1 MKVKVKKIV
10 AIVMLILLMIN
21 SLPLSSFAAFI
32 TDINSDAEFG
42 VVSGSLGEYNH
53 ELHYAK
59 YDGSTYLLFCT
70 QYGKKSPTGRDYEY
84 GSEFLAEF
92 KENRAE
98 YQNMAEMIYFGYAM
112 NHGMGLPG
120 SHDAKVDA
128 CCTQQYVWETL
139 GNAPS
144 RDSWDSSYMSSSKYS
159 SWLSKTQGYYNQYH
173 SNVSFNG
180 SSHKVNIGES
190 TTLSDSN
197 GVLAHFPSFSKNIGG
212 VTYSHDNGSND
223 LRVNVSDNASTTN
236 AKFNTRDYGIYEL
249 MPNGASYNSGTMSN
263 YVYFEFT
270 SGLVQNLMFSNFI
283 DPSTFS
289 VSVEVQSGKVQVKK
303 TNTIGN
309 PVANCSF
316 ELYKDQACTQKVSSG
331 NSNSNG
337 TITFEKLKPGTY
349 FVKETSVP
357 KGYLIDNTVK
367 SVNVV
372 AGQTA
377 SVEFKNNEPTGEIYI
392 YKVSEN
398 NDKVGQADFQIIAAE
413 NITNVAKTKT
423 YYTKG
428 QVVDTITTEIGTGM
442 ASKKGL
448 PLGKY
453 IVKEVKVPTG
463 YLLNETEFPVNL
475 EYKDNKTPVIELKV
489 EGVLDKEPRGK
500 ITIEKKDKETGSI
513 PQGDA
518 EFVDAT
524 YEVFANED
532 IYNVAK
538 TKKFYS
544 KGDLVA
550 TRTMNEEGKTEDV
563 ENLPLGKY
571 IVKEKIASKGYLLDK
586 TTYNVE
592 LKYKDQVTPIISDKV
607 TSNEEVKKMKVHIF
621 KSGIKVNSGETPG
634 LEGAEFT
641 IKLNR
646 LVEEAYSK
654 GYTYAEVWNG
664 VDELGNKVEV
674 DSQRVQ
680 EAQTIAPTYARITT
694 DRDGNAY
701 TQKNLPYGKY
711 IVKETITPKD
721 YETAV
726 DFTFSITQD
735 ETEVKE
741 VAQKSKH
748 LVVNNEQ
755 LESYVKLIKKDL
767 KTGKIVVLN
776 SATFKIKA
784 QEDIYDRATK
794 KILWKKGEYITQK
807 LGRTTYDSFTTNAK
821 NIIVPDKSYT
831 DNLDIFGGITIPLQ
845 LPVGSYEI
853 DEIRTPKGFLQLEKS
868 VKFKIEGIRDFDKDQ
883 DGDPIVEV
891 VVKNEQPTGTLIID
905 KEIALR
911 ENVDTS
917 LIDTSDLSGIE
928 FKLSAKENIISPIDG
943 SIIYKKGQEVKTYNL
958 DKDGNLKVEELPMGV
973 YEIQETKTL
982 DGLVL
987 NDKVYE
993 VKFEQKDLVTKVYE
1007 VKLDISNDTTIFDFS
1022 KTDVTGDKEL
1032 PGAKLKVTNKEGK
1045 VIDEW
1050 TSTENK
1056 HTIEGLVVGNEYTM
1070 TEEIAP
1076 DGYVKAT
1083 SITFK
1088 VENTKEVQ
1096 HVQMKDKIVDM
1107 SKVDIGG
1114 EEIEGAEIKVYDEE
1128 GNIVDEW
1135 TSTKEEHKIK
1145 GLEEGKKY
1153 TLHEEVAPD
1162 GYVKATDVEFEVTTD
1177 KENQHIDL
1185 IDKVVEISKEDI
1197 AGKEI
1202 EGAKLQVLD
1211 KDGNV
1216 IDEWTSTKE
1225 PHKVT
1230 GLTEGETYKLHEEVA
1245 IGDYVKASDI
1255 KFKVTTD
1262 KETEKHI
1269 MIDKLVEIVKT
1280 DLVTGEEVEGAELQV
1295 VDEEGNI
1302 IDEWTSTKEAHKV
1315 PGLEEGK
1322 QYKLIEKTAPYGYE
1336 LTEEIEFVVTTDKET
1351 QKVEMKDMP
1360 ILKDIQLTKI
1370 DSKTKEVILEKFTF
1384 GLYIDE
1390 ECKELIQQV
1399 DSNKETGTILFD
1411 DVRYGTYYI
1420 KEITAPKGYEKSDKV
1435 VKVEINDKG
1444 VFVDD
1449 KEINEKDNIYNFEFE
1464 NAPIETPNTGDNS
1477 HLKLIGGVMILSLL
1491 GLILLAI
1498 KLFKK
1503 DKDNKKK

>member
-1 MKVKVKKIV
+1 MKVKVKKLV
-10 AIVMLILLMIN
+10 AVVMLVLLLLN
-21 SLPLSSFAAFI
+21 SLPINVFAAFI
-32 TDINSDAEFG
+32 TDINSNAEFG
-42 VVSGSLGEYNH
+42 VVSGSLADYKH
-53 ELHYAK
+53 ELHYAN

-70 QYGKKSPTGRDYEY
+70 QFGKTSPTGRDYEY
-84 GSEFLAEF
+84 GNEFLAEF

-120 SHDAKVDA
+120 SHDAKVA
-128 CCTQQYVWETL
+128 AACTQQYVWETI
-139 GNAPS
+139 GNAPG
-144 RDSWDSSYMSSSKYS
+144 RDSWNSSYMSSSKYE
-159 SWLSKTQGYYNQYH
+159 SWLNQTQSYYNQYH
-173 SNVSFNG
+173 SQVSFNG
-180 SSHKVNIGES
+180 ASYKVNIGES
-190 TTLSDSN
+190 TTISDSN
-197 GVLAHFPSFSKNIGG
+197 GVLAHYPSFSKEIGG

-223 LRVNVSDNASTTN
+223 LRVNVSENASTTN
-236 AKFNTRDYGIYEL
+236 ARFNTRDYSIYEL
-249 MPNGASYNSGTMSN
+249 MPNGATYNSGTMSN

-270 SGLVQNLMFSNFI
+270 SGSIQNLMFSNFI

-289 VSVEVQSGKVQVKK
+289 VSVEVESGKVQIKK
-303 TNTIGN
+303 INTIGN
-309 PVANCSF
+309 PVANCTF
-316 ELYKDQACTQKVSSG
+316 ELYKDQACTQKVNSG
-331 NSNSNG
+331 KSNSNG
-337 TITFEKLKPGTY
+337 TILFEKLKPGTY

-357 KGYLIDNTVK
+357 KGYLIDNSVK

-377 SVEFKNNEPTGEIYI
+377 SVEFKNNEPTGELYI

-398 NDKVGQADFQIIAAE
+398 NDKVGQADFQIIANE
-413 NITNVAKTKT
+413 NITNVAKTVT

-428 QVVDTITTEIGTGM
+428 QVVDTITTEVGTGM

-475 EYKDNKTPVIELKV
+475 EYKDDKTPVIELKV

-500 ITIEKKDKETGSI
+500 ITIVKQDKETGSI

-532 IYNVAK
+532 IYNVAR

-550 TRTMNEEGKTEDV
+550 TRTMNEEGQTEDV

-607 TSNEEVKKMKVHIF
+607 TSNEEVKKMQVHIF

-634 LEGAEFT
+634 LEGSEFT

-654 GYTYAEVWNG
+654 GYTYEEVWNG
-664 VDELGNKVEV
+664 VDSLGNKVEV
-674 DSQRVQ
+674 DSQRVK
-680 EAQTIAPTYARITT
+680 EAQAIAPTYARITT

-735 ETEVKE
+735 ETEVQE
-741 VAQKSKH
+741 VAQKAKH

-755 LESYVKLIKKDL
+755 MESYVKLIKKDL
-767 KTGKIVVLN
+767 KTGKTVILN

-784 QEDIYDRATK
+784 SEDIYDRATK
-794 KILWKKGEYITQK
+794 KILWKKGDYITQK
-807 LGRTTYDSFTTNAK
+807 LGRTTFDSFTTNAQ
-821 NIIVPDKSYT
+821 NIIVPDNSYN
-831 DNLDIFGGITIPLQ
+831 DKLDIFGGITIPLQ

-853 DEIRTPKGFLQLEKS
+853 EEIKTPKGFLQLEKS

-883 DGDPIVEV
+883 DGDPIIEV
-891 VVKNEQPTGTLIID
+891 FVKNEQPTGTIIID
-905 KEIALR
+905 KEVAIR

-917 LIDTSDLSGIE
+917 IVDISDLSGIE
-928 FKLSAKENIISPIDG
+928 FKLSAKDTIKSPIDG
-943 SIIYKKGQEVKTYNL
+943 SVIYKKGHEIKTYNL
-958 DKDGNLKVEELPMGV
+958 DKDGNLKVTELPMGI
-973 YEIQETKTL
+973 YELQEIKTL

-1007 VKLDISNDTTIFDFS
+1007 EKLDISNDTTLFEFS

-1032 PGAKLKVTNKEGK
+1032 PGAKLTITDKDGNV
-1045 VIDEW
+1045 VDEW

-1056 HTIEGLVVGNEYTM
+1056 HTIEGLVVGKEYTM
-1070 TEEIAP
+1070 TEKIAP
-1076 DGYVKAT
+1076 DGFVKAS

-1096 HVQMKDKIVDM
+1096 KVQMKDKIVDM

-1114 EEIEGAEIKVYDEE
+1114 KEIEGAEMKVYDED

-1135 TSTKEEHKIK
+1135 TSSKEAHKIN

-1162 GYVKATDVEFEVTTD
+1162 GFVVATDVEFEVTIK

-1185 IDKVVEISKEDI
+1185 VDKVVEISKEDI

-1211 KDGNV
+1211 KDNNV
-1216 IDEWTSTKE
+1216 IDEWKSEKE
-1225 PHKVT
+1225 PHKVK
-1230 GLTEGETYKLHEEVA
+1230 GLKEGETYKLHEEVA
-1245 IGDYVKASDI
+1245 IGNYVKASDI
-1255 KFKVTTD
+1255 EFTVTQD

-1269 MIDKLVEIVKT
+1269 MIDKLVEIIKT
-1280 DLVTGEEVEGAELQV
+1280 DLVTGEEIEGAELQV

-1302 IDEWTSTKEAHKV
+1302 IDEWTSTKEPHKV
-1315 PGLEEGK
+1315 PGLEESK
-1322 QYKLIEKTAPYGYE
+1322 KYKLIEKTAPYGYE
-1336 LTEEIEFVVTTDKET
+1336 LTEEIEFKVTTDKET
-1351 QKVEMKDMP
+1351 QKVVMKDMP

-1370 DSKTKEVILEKFTF
+1370 DSKTKEVIKDKFTF
-1384 GLYIDE
+1384 GLYKDA
-1390 ECKELIQQV
+1390 ECKELIMQV
-1399 DSNKETGTILFD
+1399 DSNKENGTAFFD
-1411 DVRYGTYYI
+1411 DLRYGIYYI
-1420 KEITAPKGYEKSDKV
+1420 KEISAPKGYELSDKI

-1444 VFVDD
+1444 LFVDD
-1449 KEINEKDNIYNFEFE
+1449 KEIDEKDNIYNFEFE
-1464 NAPIETPNTGDNS
+1464 NAPIETPNTGDTS
-1477 HLKLIGGVMILSLL
+1477 HLRLIAGIMILSFL
-1491 GLILLAI
+1491 GLVLLAV
-1498 KLFKK
+1498 KLFKNN
-1503 DKDNKKK
+1503 KDNNKK

>member
-1 MKVKVKKIV
+1 M
-10 AIVMLILLMIN
+10 
-21 SLPLSSFAAFI
+21 
-32 TDINSDAEFG
+32 
-42 VVSGSLGEYNH
+42 
-53 ELHYAK
+53 
-59 YDGSTYLLFCT
+59 
-70 QYGKKSPTGRDYEY
+70 Q
-84 GSEFLAEF
+84 
-92 KENRAE
+92 
-98 YQNMAEMIYFGYAM
+98 
-112 NHGMGLPG
+112 
-120 SHDAKVDA
+120 
-128 CCTQQYVWETL
+128 
-139 GNAPS
+139 
-144 RDSWDSSYMSSSKYS
+144 
-159 SWLSKTQGYYNQYH
+159 
-173 SNVSFNG
+173 
-180 SSHKVNIGES
+180 
-190 TTLSDSN
+190 
-197 GVLAHFPSFSKNIGG
+197 
-212 VTYSHDNGSND
+212 
-223 LRVNVSDNASTTN
+223 
-236 AKFNTRDYGIYEL
+236 
-249 MPNGASYNSGTMSN
+249 
-263 YVYFEFT
+263 
-270 SGLVQNLMFSNFI
+270 
-283 DPSTFS
+283 
-289 VSVEVQSGKVQVKK
+289 
-303 TNTIGN
+303 
-309 PVANCSF
+309 
-316 ELYKDQACTQKVSSG
+316 
-331 NSNSNG
+331 
-337 TITFEKLKPGTY
+337 
-349 FVKETSVP
+349 
-357 KGYLIDNTVK
+357 
-367 SVNVV
+367 
-372 AGQTA
+372 
-377 SVEFKNNEPTGEIYI
+377 
-392 YKVSEN
+392 
-398 NDKVGQADFQIIAAE
+398 
-413 NITNVAKTKT
+413 
-423 YYTKG
+423 
-428 QVVDTITTEIGTGM
+428 
-442 ASKKGL
+442 
-448 PLGKY
+448 
-453 IVKEVKVPTG
+453 
-463 YLLNETEFPVNL
+463 
-475 EYKDNKTPVIELKV
+475 
-489 EGVLDKEPRGK
+489 
-500 ITIEKKDKETGSI
+500 
-513 PQGDA
+513 
-518 EFVDAT
+518 
-524 YEVFANED
+524 
-532 IYNVAK
+532 
-538 TKKFYS
+538 
-544 KGDLVA
+544 
-550 TRTMNEEGKTEDV
+550 
-563 ENLPLGKY
+563 
-571 IVKEKIASKGYLLDK
+571 
-586 TTYNVE
+586 
-592 LKYKDQVTPIISDKV
+592 
-607 TSNEEVKKMKVHIF
+607 VHIF

-674 DSQRVQ
+674 DSKRVQ

-694 DRDGNAY
+694 DKDGNAY

-711 IVKETITPKD
+711 IVKETVTPKD

-735 ETEVKE
+735 ETEVQE

-767 KTGKIVVLN
+767 KTNKTVVLN

-807 LGRTTYDSFTTNAK
+807 LGRTTFDSFTTNAQ
-821 NIIVPDKSYT
+821 NIIVPENSYNDKL
-831 DNLDIFGGITIPLQ
+831 DNLGSITIPLQ

-853 DEIRTPKGFLQLEKS
+853 DEIKTPKGFLQLEKS

-905 KEIALR
+905 KEIAIR

-982 DGLVL
+982 AGLVL

-1007 VKLDISNDTTIFDFS
+1007 VKLDISNDTTLFDFS

-1032 PGAKLKVTNKEGK
+1032 PGAKLKVTDRDGN

-1056 HTIEGLVVGNEYTM
+1056 HTIEGLVVENEYTM

-1211 KDGNV
+1211 KDGNI

-1255 KFKVTTD
+1255 EFKVTTD

-1280 DLVTGEEVEGAELQV
+1280 DLVTGEEIEGAELQV

-1302 IDEWTSTKEAHKV
+1302 VDEWTSTKEANKV

-1322 QYKLIEKTAPYGYE
+1322 KYKLIEKTAPYGYE

-1449 KEINEKDNIYNFEFE
+1449 KELEEKENIYNFEFE
-1464 NAPIETPNTGDNS
+1464 NSPIETPNTGDTS
-1477 HLKLIGGVMILSLL
+1477 HLRLIAGIMILSLL
-1491 GLILLAI
+1491 GLVLLAI

-1503 DKDNKKK
+1503 DKDNKNK

>member
-1 MKVKVKKIV
+1 MKVKVKRIIAV
-10 AIVMLILLMIN
+10 IMLILLVLN
-21 SLPLSSFAAFI
+21 SLPISSFAAFI

-42 VVSGSLGEYNH
+42 VVGGSLGEYNH
-53 ELHYAK
+53 ELHYAN

-70 QYGKKSPTGRDYEY
+70 EYGKKSPTGRDYEY
-84 GSEFLAEF
+84 GTEFLAEF

-120 SHDAKVDA
+120 SHSAKIDA

-197 GVLAHFPSFSKNIGG
+197 GVLAHYPSFSKNIGG

-236 AKFNTRDYGIYEL
+236 AKFNTR
-249 MPNGASYNSGTMSN
+249 SGTMSN

-270 SGLVQNLMFSNFI
+270 SGSVQNLMFSNFI

-357 KGYLIDNTVK
+357 KGYLIDNSVK
-367 SVNVV
+367 SVKVV
-372 AGQTA
+372 AGETA

-463 YLLNETEFPVNL
+463 YLLNETEFHVNL
-475 EYKDNKTPVIELKV
+475 EYKDNKTPVINLKV

-607 TSNEEVKKMKVHIF
+607 TSNEEVKKMQVHIF

-735 ETEVKE
+735 ETEVQE

-853 DEIRTPKGFLQLEKS
+853 DEIKTPKGFLQLEKS

-943 SIIYKKGQEVKTYNL
+943 SVIYKKGQEIKTYNL

-1007 VKLDISNDTTIFDFS
+1007 VKLDISNDTTLFDFS
-1022 KTDVTGDKEL
+1022 KTDVTEDKEL
-1032 PGAKLKVTNKEGK
+1032 PGAKLKVTDKDGN

-1076 DGYVKAT
+1076 EGYVKAT

-1114 EEIEGAEIKVYDEE
+1114 EEIEGAEIKVYDKE

-1153 TLHEEVAPD
+1153 TLHEEVAPE

-1211 KDGNV
+1211 KDGNI

-1255 KFKVTTD
+1255 EFKVTTD

-1280 DLVTGEEVEGAELQV
+1280 DLVTGEEIEGAELQV

-1302 IDEWTSTKEAHKV
+1302 VDEWTSTKEAHKV

-1322 QYKLIEKTAPYGYE
+1322 KYKLIEKTAPYGYE

-1449 KEINEKDNIYNFEFE
+1449 KEINENDNIYNFEFE

-1498 KLFKK
+1498 KLFKNN
-1503 DKDNKKK
+1503 KDNKKK

>member
-1 MKVKVKKIV
+1 MKVKVKRIIAV
-10 AIVMLILLMIN
+10 IMLILLVLN
-21 SLPLSSFAAFI
+21 SLPISSFAAFI
-32 TDINSDAEFG
+32 TDINSNAEFG
-42 VVSGSLGEYNH
+42 VVGGSLGEYNH
-53 ELHYAK
+53 ELHYAN
-59 YDGSTYLLFCT
+59 YDGATYLLFCT
-70 QYGKKSPTGRDYEY
+70 EFGKKSPTGRDYEY
-84 GSEFLAEF
+84 GTEFLAEF
-92 KENRAE
+92 KENRQE

-112 NHGMGLPG
+112 NYGMGLPG
-120 SHDAKVDA
+120 SHDAKVAA

-159 SWLSKTQGYYNQYH
+159 EWLNQTQSYYNQYH

-180 SSHKVNIGES
+180 SSHKVNIGEG

-197 GVLAHFPSFSKNIGG
+197 GVLAHYPSFNKDIGG
-212 VTYSHDNGSND
+212 VTYSHDNGSNE
-223 LRVNVSDNASTTN
+223 LRISVSDNASTTN
-236 AKFNTRDYGIYEL
+236 ARFNTRDYGIYEL
-249 MPNGASYNSGTMSN
+249 MPNGANYNSGTMSN

-270 SGLVQNLMFSNFI
+270 SGSVQNLMFSNFI

-289 VSVEVQSGKVQVKK
+289 VSVEVQSGKVQIKK

-309 PVANCSF
+309 PIANCTF
-316 ELYKDQACTQKVSSG
+316 DLYKDQACTQKINSGKSG
-331 NSNSNG
+331 NNG
-337 TITFEKLKPGTY
+337 IITFEKLKPGTY

-357 KGYLIDNTVK
+357 RGYLIDNTIK

-377 SVEFKNNEPTGEIYI
+377 SVEFMNNEPTGDIFV

-398 NDKVGQADFQIIAAE
+398 NDKVGGADFQIIAAE
-413 NITNVAKTKT
+413 NITNVAGTKT
-423 YYTKG
+423 YYTRG
-428 QVVDTITTEIGTGM
+428 QVVDTITTNAETGM
-442 ASKKGL
+442 ASKRGL
-448 PLGKY
+448 PLGNY

-463 YLLNETEFPVNL
+463 YLLNENEFTANL
-475 EYKDNKTPVIELKV
+475 VYKDDKTPVVEIKV

-532 IYNVAK
+532 IYNVAR

-550 TRTMNEEGKTEDV
+550 TRTMNAEGKTEDV

-607 TSNEEVKKMKVHIF
+607 TSNEEVKKMQVHIF

-646 LVEEAYSK
+646 LVEQAYSQ

-680 EAQTIAPTYARITT
+680 EAQAIAPTYARITT

-701 TQKNLPYGKY
+701 TQKNLPFGKY

-735 ETEVKE
+735 ESEVE
-741 VAQKSKH
+741 QVAQKSKH
-748 LVVNNEQ
+748 LVINNEQ

-767 KTGKIVVLN
+767 KTNKTVVLN

-807 LGRTTYDSFTTNAK
+807 LGRTTFDSFTTNAQ
-821 NIIVPDKSYT
+821 NIIIPDNSYN
-831 DNLDIFGGITIPLQ
+831 DKLDFFGSITIPLQ

-853 DEIRTPKGFLQLEKS
+853 DEIKTPNGFLQLEKS
-868 VKFKIEGIRDFDKDQ
+868 VKFKIEGIRDFDIDQ

-928 FKLSAKENIISPIDG
+928 FKLYAKENVISPIDG
-943 SIIYKKGQEVKTYNL
+943 SIIYKKGQEVNTYNL
-958 DKDGNLKVEELPMGV
+958 NKNGNLKVEQLPMGI
-973 YEIQETKTL
+973 YEIQETETL

-987 NDKVYE
+987 NDKKYE
-993 VKFEQKDLVTKVYE
+993 IKFEQKDLVTKIYE
-1007 VKLDISNDTTIFDFS
+1007 VKLDISNDTTLFDFS
-1022 KTDVTGDKEL
+1022 KTDVTGDEEL
-1032 PGAKLKVTNKEGK
+1032 EGAKLTIKNSDGNV
-1045 VIDEW
+1045 VDEW
-1050 TSTENK
+1050 TSTKEK
-1056 HTIEGLVVGNEYTM
+1056 HTIEGLIVGKEYTM

-1083 SITFK
+1083 TISFK

-1096 HVQMKDKIVDM
+1096 HVKMIDKIVDM

-1114 EEIEGAEIKVYDEE
+1114 EEIEGAEIKVYDED

-1135 TSTKEEHKIK
+1135 TSTNEEHTIK

-1162 GYVKATDVEFEVTTD
+1162 GFVKATDVEFEVTYD
-1177 KENQHIDL
+1177 KKNQHIDL
-1185 IDKVVEISKEDI
+1185 IDKVVEISKEDVS
-1197 AGKEI
+1197 GKEI

-1211 KDGNV
+1211 KDNNV
-1216 IDEWTSTKE
+1216 IDEWISTKE
-1225 PHKVT
+1225 AHKVT

-1255 KFKVTTD
+1255 EFKVTTD

-1280 DLVTGEEVEGAELQV
+1280 DLVTGEEIEGAELQV

-1322 QYKLIEKTAPYGYE
+1322 KYKLIEKTAPYGYE
-1336 LTEEIEFVVTTDKET
+1336 LTEEIEFAVTTDKET
-1351 QKVEMKDMP
+1351 QKVIMKDMP
-1360 ILKDIQLTKI
+1360 ILKDIRLTKI
-1370 DSKTKEVILEKFTF
+1370 DSKTKEVILDKFTF

-1399 DSNKETGTILFD
+1399 DSDKETGTILFD
-1411 DVRYGTYYI
+1411 DLRYGTYYI
-1420 KEITAPKGYEKSDKV
+1420 KEITAPKGYEKSDKI

-1444 VFVDD
+1444 VFVDGI
-1449 KEINEKDNIYNFEFE
+1449 EIKDNENIYNFEFE
-1464 NAPIETPNTGDNS
+1464 NAPIETPNTGDTS
-1477 HLKLIGGVMILSLL
+1477 HIRLAAGIIILSIL
-1491 GLILLAI
+1491 GLILLVI
-1498 KLFKK
+1498 KLFK
-1503 DKDNKKK
+1503 NKKNKK

>member
-1 MKVKVKKIV
+1 MKVKVKRIIAV
-10 AIVMLILLMIN
+10 IMLILLVLN
-21 SLPLSSFAAFI
+21 SLPISSFAAFI

-42 VVSGSLGEYNH
+42 VVGGSLGEYNH
-53 ELHYAK
+53 ELHYAN

-70 QYGKKSPTGRDYEY
+70 EYGKKSPTGRDYEY
-84 GSEFLAEF
+84 GTEFLAEF

-120 SHDAKVDA
+120 SHSAKIDA

-144 RDSWDSSYMSSSKYS
+144 RDSWDSSYMSSSKYAE
-159 SWLSKTQGYYNQYH
+159 WLNQTQSYYNQYH

-180 SSHKVNIGES
+180 SSHKVNIGEG

-197 GVLAHFPSFSKNIGG
+197 GVLAHYPSFSKNIGG
-212 VTYSHDNGSND
+212 VTYSHDNGSNN
-223 LRVNVSDNASTTN
+223 LKISVSDDASTTN
-236 AKFNTRDYGIYEL
+236 ARFNTRDYGIYEL

-270 SGLVQNLMFSNFI
+270 SGSVQNLMFSNFI

-309 PVANCSF
+309 PVANCTF

-377 SVEFKNNEPTGEIYI
+377 SVEFKNNEPTGEIYV

-398 NDKVGQADFQIIAAE
+398 NDKVGGADFQIIANE

-428 QVVDTITTEIGTGM
+428 QVVDTITTDNNTGK
-442 ASKKGL
+442 ASKTGL

-463 YLLNETEFPVNL
+463 YLLNTTEFPANL
-475 EYKDNKTPVIELKV
+475 EYKDDKTPVIEIKV

-607 TSNEEVKKMKVHIF
+607 TSNEEVKKMQVHIF

-735 ETEVKE
+735 ETEVQE

-853 DEIRTPKGFLQLEKS
+853 DETPKGFLQLEKS

-943 SIIYKKGQEVKTYNL
+943 SVIYKKGQEIKTYNL

-993 VKFEQKDLVTKVYE
+993 VRFEQKDLVTKVYE
-1007 VKLDISNDTTIFDFS
+1007 VKLDISNDTTLFDFS

-1032 PGAKLKVTNKEGK
+1032 PGAKLKVTDKEGK

-1216 IDEWTSTKE
+1216 IDEWESGKE

-1230 GLTEGETYKLHEEVA
+1230 GLEEGKTYKLHEEVA

-1255 KFKVTTD
+1255 EFKVTTD

-1280 DLVTGEEVEGAELQV
+1280 DLVTGEEIEGAELQV

-1322 QYKLIEKTAPYGYE
+1322 KYKLIEKTAPYGYE

-1420 KEITAPKGYEKSDKV
+1420 KEITAPKGYEKSDKI

-1449 KEINEKDNIYNFEFE
+1449 KELEEKENIYNFEFE
-1464 NAPIETPNTGDNS
+1464 NSPIETPNTGDTS
-1477 HLKLIGGVMILSLL
+1477 HLRLIAGIMILSLL
-1491 GLILLAI
+1491 GLVLLAI

-1503 DKDNKKK
+1503 DKDNKNK